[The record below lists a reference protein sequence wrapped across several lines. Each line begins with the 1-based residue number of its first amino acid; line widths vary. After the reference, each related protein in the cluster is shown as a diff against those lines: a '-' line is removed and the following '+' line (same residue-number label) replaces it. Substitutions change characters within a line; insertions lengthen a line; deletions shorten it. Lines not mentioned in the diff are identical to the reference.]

1 MQDDRPS
8 QVIAAELE
16 VVEEI
21 RAIALER
28 GNLDAALKASKDCA
42 RLATLL
48 AEREEGLRAAA
59 IVDPVERLRALL
71 RLAAAKGSAGP
82 ARDLERDLRELLAA
96 RAEEQARAQEA
107 ADAAATPDATLDDVI
122 DLLFA
127 WPPHIQRYAARRLLA
142 NAPAAPKA
150 AQ

>member
-16 VVEEI
+16 VFEEI

-59 IVDPVERLRALL
+59 IADPIERLQALL

-96 RAEEQARAQEA
+96 KAEEAARAQEA
-107 ADAAATPDATLDDVI
+107 ADAAQTPDAALDAFR
-122 DLLFA
+122 DLLA
-127 WPPHIQRYAARRLLA
+127 ALPPHVRRHLGRYLLA
-142 NAPAAPKA
+142 SAPAAKA
-150 AQ
+150 AP

>member
-16 VVEEI
+16 VFEEI

-82 ARDLERDLRELLAA
+82 ARDLERDLRDLLAA

-107 ADAAATPDATLDDVI
+107 ADAAATPDAVLVDVI
-122 DLLFA
+122 SLLGDM
-127 WPPHIQRYAARRLLA
+127 PPHVRRHLGRMMIA
-142 NAPAAPKA
+142 SAPAAPKA